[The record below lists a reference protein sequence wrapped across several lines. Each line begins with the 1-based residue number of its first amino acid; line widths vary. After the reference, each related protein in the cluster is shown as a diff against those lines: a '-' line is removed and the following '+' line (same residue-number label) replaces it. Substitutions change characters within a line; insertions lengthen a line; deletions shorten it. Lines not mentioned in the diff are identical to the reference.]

1 MTAGNEPTSPTHVL
15 LIEDSEVFARVLQEA
30 LADTELADFAITH
43 ASSLAE
49 AAAALDGGQFEV
61 MLLDLSLPDS
71 RGMKTLDAVHAASP
85 ATPIVVLTASDDET
99 LGREAVRRGAQDF
112 LIKGQA
118 DDRLV
123 ARAIRYA
130 IERREILEER
140 DRLIDELQA
149 ALERV
154 KRLSG
159 LLPICSNC
167 KKVRDDRGYWN
178 QIEAYIRDHSEAEFS
193 HGLCPECAAK
203 LYPEIFAEE
212 GETQTEPPGEAK
224 SSG

>member
-1 MTAGNEPTSPTHVL
+1 MMKEQTTSAIAVL
-15 LIEDSEVFARVLQEA
+15 LVEDSEVFARVLTQA
-30 LADTELADFAITH
+30 LVETELAEFALTRAATLAQAIDHLDSGDFDVT
-43 ASSLAE
+43 
-49 AAAALDGGQFEV
+49 
-61 MLLDLSLPDS
+61 LLDLSLPDS
-71 RGMKTLDAVHAASP
+71 RGMRTLEAVHGASP
-85 ATPIVVLTASDDET
+85 STPIVVLTANDDEM
-99 LGREAVRRGAQDF
+99 LGREVVRRGAQDF

-140 DRLIDELQA
+140 DRLIGELQA

-154 KRLSG
+154 KQLSG

-178 QIEAYIRDHSEAEFS
+178 QIESYIREHSEAEFS

-203 LYPEIFAEE
+203 LYPEIFKEQDEE
-212 GETQTEPPGEAK
+212 GEEPPGGIN
-224 SSG
+224 SSS